1 MAGPLPRRMCDPQ
14 SLPLRGFHAGLL
26 GQGRGSGLCRLAV
39 DQFLQL
45 LAGLEVGDAPRR
57 HVHPVAGLR
66 VAALARQ
73 AEHSPFVAALPV
85 MLRFSKGL
93 FAIQPRSI
101 LRTGWHQRVDHV
113 LGQLPTRAPR
123 RRWYPERV
131 VDHPSALV
139 LGATLDEAAPARH
152 AVTEVRDQTVWRRQ
166 HRLQVADFKTGG
178 CHRPSRGTLH
188 VIARW
193 PTAPPRPEVS
203 HRPSPLSFNHRPD
216 LVDSGARSMKQLIPL
231 HDER

>member
-66 VAALARQ
+66 VAAIARQ

-101 LRTGWHQRVDHV
+101 LHTGWHQRVDHV

-123 RRWYPERV
+123 RRWYRK
-131 VDHPSALV
+131 
-139 LGATLDEAAPARH
+139 LGG
-152 AVTEVRDQTVWRRQ
+152 VRPFT
-166 HRLQVADFKTGG
+166 RLY
-178 CHRPSRGTLH
+178 
-188 VIARW
+188 
-193 PTAPPRPEVS
+193 
-203 HRPSPLSFNHRPD
+203 LS
-216 LVDSGARSMKQLIPL
+216 
-231 HDER
+231 